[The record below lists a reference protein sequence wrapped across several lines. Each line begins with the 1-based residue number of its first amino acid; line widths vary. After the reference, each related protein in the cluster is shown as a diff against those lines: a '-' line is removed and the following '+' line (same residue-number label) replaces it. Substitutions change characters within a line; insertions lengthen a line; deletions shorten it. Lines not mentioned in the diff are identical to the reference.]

1 MRTQTFL
8 NALLEGFLVNFTL
21 FLNFLSFACIPMK
34 SWKAKASEDSN
45 KNRVTRMQND
55 DVEWHRLNVHS
66 KQGFVPD
73 QSERPTL
80 SEICPRVWII
90 SWPAVYSYR
99 ESLHQA
105 HNLIA
110 RLLSE
115 TSSIGTQR
123 IGIYISPTNLQF
135 PQHIHWRYCVD
146 PLTSHNMRKKYSWVK
161 PSRNTCN
168 KNKPPKMT
176 VNARQ

>member
-1 MRTQTFL
+1 MPFCRAFLWILLFSWIFYHLHAFQWSHERQRPVRTL
-8 NALLEGFLVNFTL
+8 
-21 FLNFLSFACIPMK
+21 
-34 SWKAKASEDSN
+34 N
-45 KNRVTRMQND
+45 KNRVTRLQND
-55 DVEWHRLNVHS
+55 DVKWHRLNVYS

-90 SWPAVYSYR
+90 SWPAVYGYR

-115 TSSIGTQR
+115 TFSIGTQT
-123 IGIYISPTNLQF
+123 IGISISPTNLQS

-146 PLTSHNMRKKYSWVK
+146 PLTSHNMRKKYWWVK
-161 PSRNTCN
+161 PSRNTRN
-168 KNKPPKMT
+168 KNKPPEVT
-176 VNARQ
+176 VNARQL